1 MKELTY
7 RQMGL
12 LDEEYQ
18 QIKAILG
25 REPNYLETGMF
36 AVMWSEH
43 CGYKNS
49 RPLLKMFPTEGPQ
62 VIQGPG
68 ENAGIVDIGDNQALV
83 FKIESHNHPCAIEP
97 YQGAA
102 TGVGGIVRDIFTMG
116 ARPIALLNSLR
127 FGDLENARVRQLFR
141 GVVAGIAGY
150 GNCLGIPTV
159 GGEVY
164 FHPSYQE
171 NPLVNAMCVGLVN
184 RDEIALAVASE
195 VGSPIM
201 LVGAKTGRDGIH
213 GATFA
218 SEELTDSSAEKRPSV
233 QVGDPFMEKLL
244 IEACLELIREDL
256 VAGMQDLGAA
266 GLTSSIAET
275 ASKKGLGVMV
285 DVTKVPLR
293 EEGMTPYEIMLSE
306 SQERMLIVPR
316 PGKEERIAEIFAKW
330 GLDAVVIGKVTGD
343 GMFKVYEGEVLV
355 GEVPVTAL
363 TEGCPV
369 YVRQGIEPPYYQE
382 LKAYDIDNLPD
393 YDLQEA
399 LLQLLSS
406 PNIASKKWVYRQYD
420 HQVMT
425 NTVIVPGDG
434 DAAVLRIKSTDKGV
448 ALTTDCNSRM
458 VYLDP
463 YRGGKLAVCE
473 AARNL
478 ACCGA
483 RPLALTNC
491 LNFGNPEKPHI
502 YWQMQ
507 NAIRGMADAARVL
520 NTPVVSGNVSLYN
533 ESTTAAV
540 FPTPVVGMVGLLQDI
555 NQRCTMSFQDEGDMI
570 VLLGQIRT
578 ELGGS
583 EYLAVC
589 HRIEAGEVPDA
600 DLDEESRLI
609 EMLLE
614 LCAKGLIKSAH
625 DISEGGLAVALTE
638 SAIKGQMGFRAEL
651 PGTAEQVTQVLFSEA
666 PTRVVMSLAAENLEA
681 VEEIAS
687 RYQLPLTILGRVGGR
702 RLMISNGGHMLI
714 DLDLDQAAKTWG
726 EALTCIMK
734 QRKSSKRNA
743 GYSAYTSTTRKT

>member
-266 GLTSSIAET
+266 GLASSIAET

-734 QRKSSKRNA
+734 
-743 GYSAYTSTTRKT
+743 

>member
-1 MKELTY
+1 
-7 RQMGL
+7 
-12 LDEEYQ
+12 
-18 QIKAILG
+18 
-25 REPNYLETGMF
+25 
-36 AVMWSEH
+36 
-43 CGYKNS
+43 
-49 RPLLKMFPTEGPQ
+49 
-62 VIQGPG
+62 
-68 ENAGIVDIGDNQALV
+68 
-83 FKIESHNHPCAIEP
+83 
-97 YQGAA
+97 
-102 TGVGGIVRDIFTMG
+102 
-116 ARPIALLNSLR
+116 
-127 FGDLENARVRQLFR
+127 
-141 GVVAGIAGY
+141 
-150 GNCLGIPTV
+150 
-159 GGEVY
+159 
-164 FHPSYQE
+164 
-171 NPLVNAMCVGLVN
+171 
-184 RDEIALAVASE
+184 
-195 VGSPIM
+195 
-201 LVGAKTGRDGIH
+201 
-213 GATFA
+213 
-218 SEELTDSSAEKRPSV
+218 
-233 QVGDPFMEKLL
+233 
-244 IEACLELIREDL
+244 
-256 VAGMQDLGAA
+256 
-266 GLTSSIAET
+266 
-275 ASKKGLGVMV
+275 
-285 DVTKVPLR
+285 
-293 EEGMTPYEIMLSE
+293 
-306 SQERMLIVPR
+306 
-316 PGKEERIAEIFAKW
+316 
-330 GLDAVVIGKVTGD
+330 
-343 GMFKVYEGEVLV
+343 
-355 GEVPVTAL
+355 
-363 TEGCPV
+363 
-369 YVRQGIEPPYYQE
+369 
-382 LKAYDIDNLPD
+382 
-393 YDLQEA
+393 
-399 LLQLLSS
+399 
-406 PNIASKKWVYRQYD
+406 
-420 HQVMT
+420 
-425 NTVIVPGDG
+425 
-434 DAAVLRIKSTDKGV
+434 
-448 ALTTDCNSRM
+448 M

-734 QRKSSKRNA
+734 
-743 GYSAYTSTTRKT
+743 